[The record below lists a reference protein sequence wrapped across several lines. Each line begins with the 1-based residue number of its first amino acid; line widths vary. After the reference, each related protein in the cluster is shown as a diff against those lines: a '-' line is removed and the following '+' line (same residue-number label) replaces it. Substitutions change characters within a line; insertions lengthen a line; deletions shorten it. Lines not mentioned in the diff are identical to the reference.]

1 MSFVRNVVG
10 VSQFREPL
18 DPPIWKLI
26 IPILSQA
33 VFPLFTPAMYD
44 SLGIQG
50 AGGLTA
56 GIGTLLSITPFVLFK
71 YGSRLRARSPFA
83 QELARL
89 EAEHAA
95 SLAKTAAASP
105 GPTASTTG
113 VRADELKEILP

>member
-1 MSFVRNVVG
+1 
-10 VSQFREPL
+10 
-18 DPPIWKLI
+18 
-26 IPILSQA
+26 
-33 VFPLFTPAMYD
+33 MYS

-71 YGSRLRARSPFA
+71 YGARLRARSPFA

-95 SLAKTAAASP
+95 SLAKKAQTQE
-105 GPTASTTG
+105 GPTASTNG
-113 VRADELKEILP
+113 VSAEELKEILP

>member
-1 MSFVRNVVG
+1 
-10 VSQFREPL
+10 
-18 DPPIWKLI
+18 
-26 IPILSQA
+26 
-33 VFPLFTPAMYD
+33 MYE
-44 SLGIQG
+44 SLGVQG

-95 SLAKTAAASP
+95 SLAKTP
-105 GPTASTTG
+105 VVKEGPTASTNR
-113 VRADELKEILP
+113 VSAEELKEVLP